1 MRILRLLTGL
11 AGIVLSSAGLPA
23 QPIASP
29 QNWPVPK
36 YVLYSA
42 TPAEADSSLDSLD
55 KQLALE
61 KALPTNASS
70 FVGIT
75 PCRMV
80 DTRPG
85 QGFSG
90 AYGPPALTSSARDFV
105 LAGRCGVP
113 ANAVAVSLNFT
124 VVLPNGDGFLATF
137 PTAGQV
143 PTVSTLNFRAGQ
155 VLANA
160 AIVPLGTGGAITVFS
175 SGATTDLLIDVNGYF
190 APPPTAQKLCASI
203 NQDDHWIDTIAVPAT
218 WTAAMCNNHRIQWTG
233 TNGPSAYALGCL
245 TDTGISWGAQNGGL
259 PSPNCGW

>member
-1 MRILRLLTGL
+1 MRIPRLLIGL

-23 QPIASP
+23 QQIASP

-36 YVLYSA
+36 YVLYSVN
-42 TPAEADSSLDSLD
+42 PGDADPGLDALD
-55 KQLALE
+55 KQMDLE
-61 KALPTNASS
+61 KALPTAASS

-75 PCRMV
+75 PCRMA
-80 DTRPG
+80 DTRG
-85 QGFSG
+85 GGFGG
-90 AYGPPALTSSARDFV
+90 AYGPPALTGSPRDFV
-105 LAGRCGVP
+105 LTGRCGVP
-113 ANAVAVSLNFT
+113 ANAVAVSLNLT
-124 VVLPNGDGFLATF
+124 VVVPAGDGFLAAF

-143 PTVSTLNFRAGQ
+143 PLVSTLNFRAGQ

-160 AIVPLGTGGAITVFS
+160 AIVPLGSGGAITRFT
-175 SGATTDLLIDVNGYF
+175 SGASTDLLIDVNGYF

-203 NQDDHWIDTIAVPAT
+203 NQDDHWIDTIAVPAA

-245 TDTGISWGAQNGGL
+245 TDTGISWGSQNGGL